1 MTGAFFMILQ
11 SERLFIRNLKL
22 EDLEQLH
29 KLQSNPN
36 VMKYITNRPK
46 SLEETEKELLKIITS
61 YEENQSDFIV
71 LAVCLSENKEFIGTC
86 AVIKYEDTKSE
97 IGYRLQEQH
106 WGYGYGSELT
116 KRLLIYCFEERNI
129 VSVIANVETQNHY
142 SVRIIEKNGFELI
155 NEVYDEEIADFVKT
169 YQKNKMYR

>member
-1 MTGAFFMILQ
+1 MILQ
-11 SERLFIRNLKL
+11 SERLSIRMLNL

-46 SLEETEKELLKIITS
+46 SLEETEKELYKIVTS
-61 YEENQSDFIV
+61 YDENQIDFLV
-71 LAVCLSENKEFIGTC
+71 LAVCLTKSKEFIGTC
-86 AVIKYEDTKSE
+86 AVIKNEEKKCE
-97 IGYRLQEQH
+97 IGYRLQEEH

-129 VSVIANVETQNHY
+129 DTVIANVETRNHF
-142 SVRIIEKNGFELI
+142 SVKIIENNGFELI
-155 NEVYDEEIADFVKT
+155 NEEFDEEIGDFVRT
-169 YQKNKMYR
+169 YQKDNK

>member
-1 MTGAFFMILQ
+1 MILL
-11 SERLFIRNLKL
+11 SERLSIRKLKL

-46 SLEETEKELLKIITS
+46 TLEESERELIKIVNS
-61 YEENQSDFIV
+61 YEEDQSDFLV
-71 LAVCLSENKEFIGTC
+71 LAVCLIESKEFIGTC
-86 AVIKYEDTKSE
+86 AVIKNEEKKSE

-129 VSVIANVETQNHY
+129 DSVIANVETRNHF
-142 SVRIIEKNGFELI
+142 SVKIIENNGFELI
-155 NEVYDEEIADFVKT
+155 NEVFDEEIGDFVKT
-169 YQKNKMYR
+169 YQKDNK

>member
-1 MTGAFFMILQ
+1 MILQ
-11 SERLFIRNLKL
+11 SERLCIRMLKL

-46 SLEETEKELLKIITS
+46 SLEETEKELNKIVTS
-61 YEENQSDFIV
+61 YDENQIDFLV
-71 LAVCLSENKEFIGTC
+71 LAVCLTKSKEFIGTC
-86 AVIKYEDTKSE
+86 AVIKNEEKKCE
-97 IGYRLQEQH
+97 IGYRLQEEH

-129 VSVIANVETQNHY
+129 DTVIANVETRNHF
-142 SVRIIEKNGFELI
+142 SVKIIENNGFELI
-155 NEVYDEEIADFVKT
+155 NEEFDEEIGDFVRT
-169 YQKNKMYR
+169 YQKDNK